1 MSQGG
6 RDSEHRRARQI
17 PLTDLDEFQGGAGLP
32 EPPARLRVASAI
44 QALAAPGDLT
54 VCRSGAMACRDL
66 DVDPFPMTWDQYTC
80 FRLCQG
86 RGPPCADAAFLILS
100 NLNFTWARMRSALGG
115 SLVAI
120 AALGAASLLCPPKA
134 HAWLKICNYST
145 EPRVYVTLAYYSSNS
160 WLSRGWWTVENGN
173 CATVVGGGR
182 LANRYYYFRA
192 EGQNGV
198 VWGQGSSFCTLPSR
212 FTLYNASQRCTN
224 GTFKQFS
231 RIDTGDYDNFTYKLW
246 D

>member
-1 MSQGG
+1 M
-6 RDSEHRRARQI
+6 
-17 PLTDLDEFQGGAGLP
+17 
-32 EPPARLRVASAI
+32 ASARTDARI
-44 QALAAPGDLT
+44 RVIMISCLCPIILPLFRWPTFQAAPAFGLLT
-54 VCRSGAMACRDL
+54 VQVAVHRSGATAGRDL
-66 DVDPFPMTWDQYTC
+66 DLVPSPITRHPSTC

-86 RGPPCADAAFLILS
+86 NVPIAADAAYLIYSICDFL
-100 NLNFTWARMRSALGG
+100 WARMRSAVGG

-120 AALGAASLLCPPKA
+120 AALGATSLLCPPKA

-145 EPRVYVTLAYYSSNS
+145 EPRVYVTVAFFDSDS
-160 WLSRGWWTVENGN
+160 WQSRGWWTIENGN

-192 EGQNGV
+192 EGQSGV

-212 FTLYNASQRCTN
+212 FTLYNASRKCRN

-231 RIDTGDYDNFTYKLW
+231 RIDTGDYDNFTHKLW

>member
-1 MSQGG
+1 MAG
-6 RDSEHRRARQI
+6 RDVNLAPCPIRRSQ
-17 PLTDLDEFQGGAGLP
+17 
-32 EPPARLRVASAI
+32 S
-44 QALAAPGDLT
+44 
-54 VCRSGAMACRDL
+54 
-66 DVDPFPMTWDQYTC
+66 TC
-80 FRLCQG
+80 FRLCRG
-86 RGPPCADAAFLILS
+86 RELVVDAAACLIRS
-100 NLNFTWARMRSALGG
+100 NRNFPWARMRSALGG

-120 AALGAASLLCPPKA
+120 ATLGAASLLSPPKA

-145 EPRVYVTLAYYSSNS
+145 EPRVYVTVAFFDSNS
-160 WLSRGWWTVENGN
+160 WQSKGWWTIENGN
-173 CATVVGGGR
+173 CSTVIGGGR

-212 FTLYNASQRCTN
+212 FTLYNASQRCRN

-231 RIDTGDYDNFTYKLW
+231 RIDSGDYDNFTHKRW